1 MNKKLTILFILLW
14 SNGLIFGQ
22 GWFRPK
28 TVEDRFNKAVEYY
41 NEGRY
46 GAAESVLNKIMDKG
60 AGNYVE
66 AVRLLLMKS
75 KYHSG
80 DIDGAQAIGI
90 SYLYDRND
98 TDYRQFVL
106 ETLGDIFVD
115 QGNYSAALRQ
125 YLVAR
130 RTAEEDNRFN
140 KRLIEKVSH
149 LFGLNIS
156 RDVVAELMVTEKDT
170 VNQIILRL
178 VEAFR
183 EITESNPEQAAYQ
196 LSFVYPEYVPDELF
210 PVYEQLILASY
221 KEKSTIVTIGI
232 VAPLTG
238 LESIAGRTFLRGIQ
252 QAFKHHLQVGH
263 KVSYI
268 ILDNLSDEI
277 ETARAMTSLLKNPN
291 VTAIIAP
298 LGRRDALMAASMVNN
313 STIPVIIPLST
324 QDGLTDLSPNVFQFN
339 STLSMRGE
347 FAARYAI
354 QNMQATSIAILAPAD
369 GYGKTLVDAFIKEL
383 DLNGIEP
390 VTIEWYSDDPKN
402 LKREFISIRKSA
414 WALVPAEDINEQY
427 FGMELDS
434 LDALFDVSTEDFFDL
449 PEEENKK
456 KLSRSDSA
464 EVVLETIQAI
474 FIPAHPAHISYIGTQ
489 FPVYNLNTTIIGT
502 ESWYNPD
509 VLNQETIGPHINGMV
524 LVSSEYP
531 NERINEVLPEN
542 VTNPSL
548 FYLGYDTA
556 EILLHIA
563 AKTYNDP
570 SGFSRELS
578 SVASLH
584 GKFHSFAFGKS
595 HKNVNTALHILKYE
609 KERFYD
615 LGFFQGD
622 SLVTTYY
629 PAP

>member
-1 MNKKLTILFILLW
+1 
-14 SNGLIFGQ
+14 
-22 GWFRPK
+22 
-28 TVEDRFNKAVEYY
+28 
-41 NEGRY
+41 
-46 GAAESVLNKIMDKG
+46 
-60 AGNYVE
+60 
-66 AVRLLLMKS
+66 
-75 KYHSG
+75 
-80 DIDGAQAIGI
+80 
-90 SYLYDRND
+90 
-98 TDYRQFVL
+98 
-106 ETLGDIFVD
+106 
-115 QGNYSAALRQ
+115 
-125 YLVAR
+125 
-130 RTAEEDNRFN
+130 
-140 KRLIEKVSH
+140 
-149 LFGLNIS
+149 
-156 RDVVAELMVTEKDT
+156 
-170 VNQIILRL
+170 NQIILRL

-183 EITESNPEQAAYQ
+183 EITQSNPEQAAYQ

-252 QAFKHHLQVGH
+252 QAFKHHLRVGH

-347 FAARYAI
+347 FAAQYAI
-354 QNMQATSIAILAPAD
+354 QNLQATSIAILAPAD

-390 VTIEWYSDDPKN
+390 VAIEWYSDDPKN
-402 LKREFISIRKSA
+402 LKREFTAIRKSA
-414 WALVPAEDINEQY
+414 WALVPDEDTNEQY
-427 FGMELDS
+427 LGMELDS

-456 KLSRSDSA
+456 KLSRSDST
-464 EVVLETIQAI
+464 EVVLETVQAI

-531 NERINEVLPEN
+531 NERIDEVLPEN
-542 VTNPSL
+542 VTNPSV

-584 GKFHSFAFGKS
+584 GKFHSFSFGKS

-609 KERFYD
+609 NERFYD
-615 LGFFQGD
+615 LGFFRGD
-622 SLVTTYY
+622 SLVATYY